1 MTAIV
6 AVPGSEAGCCIATV
20 PLSAA
25 VALIIAGRPGFVT
38 V

>member
-1 MTAIV
+1 MTVIV
-6 AVPGSEAGCCIATV
+6 AVPGREAGCWIATV

-25 VALIIAGRPGFVT
+25 VALIIAGQTGLVT

>member
-25 VALIIAGRPGFVT
+25 VALNQPEAFA
-38 V
+38 